1 MMRIGIRLG
10 IVALILLA
18 LVFVDR
24 GVDAPSGRG
33 DALMTEY
40 GANPPETPGVSFPAF
55 ATGFSVFIGAESD
68 EFDYPKKVA
77 DLLDRLASL
86 NVNAVS
92 LVFSV
97 YQDGPEGSEVYAR
110 QGSTPTDASLQMF
123 IRAAH
128 ARGMAVLLRPTLD
141 EANLRSVDRWRGQI
155 DPGDVTTWFKT
166 YGELIGHYA
175 ELCEREQVA
184 SLSVGV
190 EFESMEQYHDQ
201 WRALIGN
208 VRDDYSGLITYSFNF
223 QRQDVAFADL
233 LDFVGLDAYYP
244 LDAATGATV
253 AELDAA
259 WQPAIDAL
267 MRLQQATGK
276 QIVLTEI
283 GLRSQADTFR
293 NPFAVNTEGVVSQ
306 EDQATYYAAM
316 CDLIST
322 AQVSTNGTAIRAEAN
337 ANAAATGNLAAGAR
351 VRLIGEPVNDGLGTT
366 WQVVPQ
372 PQTGQKGYMTTG
384 DLAGRPIY
392 GGSFVWF
399 AYLDSLA
406 INPATDMDYPP
417 FNKLAEPVLK
427 QCYGE
432 RLGRS
437 EAPATP
443 ATSVS
448 PTSIGSIGSYVLPAS
463 NHRV

>member
-1 MMRIGIRLG
+1 MMRTGIRLG
-10 IVALILLA
+10 IVAVILLA

-24 GVDAPSGRG
+24 AVDAPSGRG
-33 DALMTEY
+33 EALMTEY
-40 GANPPETPGVSFPAF
+40 GANLPETPGVAFPAF
-55 ATGFSVFIGAESD
+55 ANGFSVFVGAESD
-68 EFDYPKKVA
+68 EFDYPKKVG

-86 NVNAVS
+86 NVNTVS
-92 LVFSV
+92 LVFSI

-110 QGSTPTDASLQMF
+110 QGSTPTDASVQVF

-155 DPGDVTTWFKT
+155 DPTDVATWFKT

-175 ELCEREQVA
+175 EICEREQVA
-184 SLSVGV
+184 GLSVGV

-201 WRALIGN
+201 WRALIGD
-208 VRDDYSGLITYSFNF
+208 VRDVYNGLITYSFNF

-244 LDAATGATV
+244 LEASTGATV
-253 AELDAA
+253 AQLDAA
-259 WQPAIDAL
+259 WQPPVDAL

-276 QIVLTEI
+276 QVVLTEI

-293 NPFAVNTEGVVSQ
+293 NPFAVNSEGVVSQ
-306 EDQATYYAAM
+306 EDQATYYASM

-322 AQVSTNGTAIRAEAN
+322 AQVSTDGAAIRAEAN
-337 ANAAATGNLAAGAR
+337 PNAAVIGQLETGSL
-351 VRLIGEPVNDGLGTT
+351 VRLVGEPVNDGLGTI
-366 WQVVPQ
+366 WQKVQQ
-372 PQTGQKGYMTTG
+372 PDTGQSGYMATG

-399 AYLDSLA
+399 AYLNSLT
-406 INPATDMDYPP
+406 IDPATDMDYPP

-427 QCYGE
+427 QCYGD
-432 RLGRS
+432 RLGRGS
-437 EAPATP
+437 SSATP
-443 ATSVS
+443 VAIAS
-448 PTSIGSIGSYVLPAS
+448 PVPIS
-463 NHRV
+463 